1 MSRSP
6 CTLVK
11 FALVGG
17 YIHEQIVLVQKLPWV
32 SLEQCSCTRKNRHFR
47 RTREQIFFYLNIFI
61 HGNLSDILRLSVL
74 EMWQMWQSCKFASTI
89 RLRIHLL
96 SCERSSHAR
105 DWRETRAH
113 ISDSYMHTSFHMRR
127 MTWHLSLQKS
137 LKIHIKSIKINKLE
151 KFLNIPHKYL
161 KRDFRIK
168 NVVHFLGVILVH
180 PFAWNRTSSN
190 TRRTVR
196 IPLWANAPS

>member
-1 MSRSP
+1 VWTVNTFSLTSLPWEKSCCSCARYVVNIYLMSRSP

-11 FALVGG
+11 FSLVGG

-113 ISDSYMHTSFHMRR
+113 ISDSCTLAF
-127 MTWHLSLQKS
+127 TCGAWHGIYHFKNPS
-137 LKIHIKSIKINKLE
+137 KSI
-151 KFLNIPHKYL
+151 
-161 KRDFRIK
+161 
-168 NVVHFLGVILVH
+168 
-180 PFAWNRTSSN
+180 
-190 TRRTVR
+190 
-196 IPLWANAPS
+196 